1 MIKLEG
7 HSSFKVELKKEKAQ
21 YYVIEKS
28 STLQEKDRL
37 KKQLEKQKMFYEK
50 NIFEDVKIPKI
61 LSYKTTEYRFIG
73 SMDFIKNSDN
83 VIDFLNRNNLSTIS
97 IFPNKLIK
105 IIETM
110 IEKCSFNHI
119 EPNILI
125 EKIKSIQK
133 NILANQLTRSF
144 NLTPVFEMLN
154 KKLETICKV
163 NIPIGL
169 CHGDLTLSNILIG
182 YNDFNIYLIDF
193 LDSFVET
200 PLFDILKV
208 RQDTSYL
215 WSLKLFEHK
224 CDENKIIIHLN
235 YIDEIIHT
243 HFKKYQWYE
252 ELYDYFQI
260 INLLRVF
267 QYCKTESTAN
277 FLYKEINSLFI
288 SQIQIHNSLL

>member
-1 MIKLEG
+1 
-7 HSSFKVELKKEKAQ
+7 
-21 YYVIEKS
+21 
-28 STLQEKDRL
+28 
-37 KKQLEKQKMFYEK
+37 
-50 NIFEDVKIPKI
+50 
-61 LSYKTTEYRFIG
+61 
-73 SMDFIKNSDN
+73 
-83 VIDFLNRNNLSTIS
+83 
-97 IFPNKLIK
+97 
-105 IIETM
+105 
-110 IEKCSFNHI
+110 
-119 EPNILI
+119 
-125 EKIKSIQK
+125 
-133 NILANQLTRSF
+133 
-144 NLTPVFEMLN
+144 MLN
-154 KKLETICKV
+154 TKLETICKV

-193 LDSFVET
+193 LDSFIET

-267 QYCKTESTAN
+267 QYCKTESTAS
-277 FLYKEINSLFI
+277 FLYEEINSLFI
-288 SQIQIHNSLL
+288 SQI